1 MFKLNNLPILADEI
15 DILMELKNQLALNGV
30 YRFKEF
36 KTITNHIQFNC
47 PMHKDGQEKSPS
59 CGITTT
65 DIKYNDGKIVPAGT
79 VHCFTCGYTANLNE
93 MISNLFGYDD
103 NGLFG
108 NQWLAKN
115 FVTLSVENR
124 PELKLD
130 LDRHK
135 KNKNIKDVTKTTNP
149 QNYITEEELDSYR
162 YIHPYMY
169 TRKLTDEIIELF
181 DIGYDDKSTIKASD
195 GHINNY
201 RCITFPN
208 RDENGNVVFIARRS
222 VDIKFFHYPKNV
234 IKPVYG
240 IWEIKQYYKDKEFPK
255 EIIICESM
263 LDCLVFWT
271 VGKPAVA
278 LNGLG
283 TSEQFK
289 QLRNLPCRKFIL
301 CTDSDKAGMNARQ
314 RIKAGLKGKLVT
326 QYILPTGR
334 KDANDCTSEE
344 LLNMKE
350 IF

>member
-15 DILMELKNQLALNGV
+15 DILNELKNQLAVNGI
-30 YRFKEF
+30 YRFNEF
-36 KTITNHIQFNC
+36 RTITNHIQFNC
-47 PMHKDGQEKSPS
+47 PIHKNGQERSPS

-65 DIKYNDGKIVPAGT
+65 DIKYQDGKIVPAGT
-79 VHCFTCGYTANLNE
+79 VHCFACGYTASLNE
-93 MISNLFGYDD
+93 MISTLFGYND
-103 NGLFG
+103 NGQFG

-130 LDRHK
+130 LERHHK
-135 KNKNIKDVTKTTNP
+135 KTKAIKVSAP
-149 QNYITEEELDSYR
+149 QIYITEEELDTYR

-181 DIGYDDKSTIKASD
+181 DIGYDKKFTIKSKD
-195 GHINNY
+195 GHIYNY
-201 RCITFPN
+201 RCLTFPN
-208 RDENGNVVFIARRS
+208 KDENGNVLFIARRS
-222 VDIKFFHYPKNV
+222 VDTKFFHYPEDV
-234 IKPVYG
+234 TKPVYG

-263 LDCLVFWT
+263 LDCLIFWT

-283 TSEQFK
+283 TPEQFK
-289 QLRNLPCRKFIL
+289 QLLKLPCRKFIL
-301 CTDSDKAGMNARQ
+301 CTDSDNAGMNARD
-314 RIKAGLKGKLVT
+314 RIRNGLKGKLVT
-326 QYILPTGR
+326 QYILPIGR
-334 KDANDCTSEE
+334 KDANECTEEE